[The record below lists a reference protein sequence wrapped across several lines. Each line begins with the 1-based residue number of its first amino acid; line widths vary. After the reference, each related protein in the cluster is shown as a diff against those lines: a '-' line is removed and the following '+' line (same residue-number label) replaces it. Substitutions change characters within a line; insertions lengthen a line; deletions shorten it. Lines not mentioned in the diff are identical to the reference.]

1 MKGSV
6 NKLLMS
12 CFLFFSLLVGLTISI
27 LLKVF
32 SGAFGV
38 IAKLSSND
46 LFKHGVPVLVVISL
60 FMYLSL
66 NKKLIE
72 WSNEVIVE
80 IKKIVWPPLKDV
92 KAMTIVVVLMV
103 FISSLIV
110 SLFDLFSG
118 YVLTHLM
125 K

>member
-6 NKLLMS
+6 NKVLMS
-12 CFLFFSLLVGLTISI
+12 CFLFFSLLVGLTVSI

-46 LFKHGVPVLVVISL
+46 LFKHGIPVLIVVFL

-66 NKKLIE
+66 NKKIIE
-72 WSNEVIVE
+72 WATEVVVE
-80 IKKIVWPPLKDV
+80 IKKIVWPPIKDV
-92 KAMTIVVVLMV
+92 KAMTVVVVIMV

-118 YVLTHLM
+118 YILTHLM